1 MIAAR
6 KYNRKLLDKTLNR
19 GKEVDSSGAGELKSV
34 VKQTDGKRE
43 FRSMNCLQLLIP
55 NPCIPRETIKAFH
68 PIQEGRER
76 KEQKKKMNPRNSVAS
91 IFFQKEEPEK
101 KYHERNLFDRDRSRG
116 RSLRFIFDICSQE
129 SK

>member
-6 KYNRKLLDKTLNR
+6 KYNRKLLDKTLNSR
-19 GKEVDSSGAGELKSV
+19 RKEVDSSGAGELKSV

-55 NPCIPRETIKAFH
+55 NPCIPRETIKVFH

-76 KEQKKKMNPRNSVAS
+76 KEQKKKN
-91 IFFQKEEPEK
+91 
-101 KYHERNLFDRDRSRG
+101 
-116 RSLRFIFDICSQE
+116 E
-129 SK
+129 SKKFCRLHLFPKRGT